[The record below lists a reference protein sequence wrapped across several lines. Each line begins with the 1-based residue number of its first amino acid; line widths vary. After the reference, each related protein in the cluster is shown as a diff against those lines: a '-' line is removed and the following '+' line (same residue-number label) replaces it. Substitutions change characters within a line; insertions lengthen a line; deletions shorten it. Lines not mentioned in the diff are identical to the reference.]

1 MCRDLKKGVFAI
13 LNYRKLLALGIVIL
27 LAAIASSFARDLAY
41 QVHAVLFMLIASGLS
56 IWTLRQ
62 TDEPV
67 VVVGSNGYMGG
78 VVRAGVIAT
87 GFWGCVGF
95 LVGVFIAFKLAFPS
109 LNVEWAQPYANF
121 DGLLLSYE

>member
-27 LAAIASSFARDLAY
+27 FAAIASSSARDLAY

-56 IWTLRQ
+56 IWTLRL

-67 VVVGSNGYMGG
+67 VVVDSNGYMDG

-87 GFWGCVGF
+87 
-95 LVGVFIAFKLAFPS
+95 VF
-109 LNVEWAQPYANF
+109 
-121 DGLLLSYE
+121 